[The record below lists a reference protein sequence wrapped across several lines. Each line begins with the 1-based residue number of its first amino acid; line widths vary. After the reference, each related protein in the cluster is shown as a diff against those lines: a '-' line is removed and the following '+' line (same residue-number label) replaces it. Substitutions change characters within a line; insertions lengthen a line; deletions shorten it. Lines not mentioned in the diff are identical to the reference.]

1 MVEETGNAAQET
13 TNESDDAFEFE
24 VLEAV
29 TRLLIGGTLEGSSE
43 LIKRLQV
50 WEEDTAVSRQP
61 TASTATEEST
71 ATQVRYA
78 LIGALF
84 NAESHLKKKQLP
96 FLKKATQLSMNRVAA
111 ILTPATNNRVAHAF
125 DKQLNDWSQ
134 RGEEILNGWIENG
147 RTEEAHSRTLA
158 RHGTTV
164 SIDEI
169 LNLLAENKELQNL
182 ITEQGTGLATEA
194 LDQARERTVTAD
206 DIAERFVRTIL
217 RRPPR
222 QTLLPQN
229 SSHEAIDE

>member
-1 MVEETGNAAQET
+1 MVDETGNAAQES
-13 TNESDDAFEFE
+13 TNAQDEAFEFE

-50 WEEDTAVSRQP
+50 WEQETAVSRQP
-61 TASTATEEST
+61 TAPTTTEESNI
-71 ATQVRYA
+71 TQVRYA

-84 NAESHLKKKQLP
+84 NAESNLKKKQLP
-96 FLKKATQLSMNRVAA
+96 FLKKTTQLTMNRITS
-111 ILTPATNNRVAHAF
+111 ILSPATNNRVAHAF
-125 DKQLNDWSQ
+125 DKQLNEWSQ
-134 RGEEILNGWIENG
+134 RGENIVNGWIENG

-158 RHGTTV
+158 RHGTTE

-169 LNLLAENKELQNL
+169 INLLAENKELQNL
-182 ITEQGTGLATEA
+182 IAEQGTGIATEA

-222 QTLLPQN
+222 ETLLPASREEIVN
-229 SSHEAIDE
+229 E